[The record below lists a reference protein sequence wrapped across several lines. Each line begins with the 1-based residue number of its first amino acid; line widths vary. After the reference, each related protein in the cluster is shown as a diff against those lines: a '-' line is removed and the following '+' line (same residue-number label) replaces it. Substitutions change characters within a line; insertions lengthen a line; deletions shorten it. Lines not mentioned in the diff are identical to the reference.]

1 MKRWLKRGDKMMRT
15 NTVVF
20 GACMTL
26 ALGTPRAFAEDP
38 STANTETSGLE
49 EIVVTAQKRQENL
62 QDVPV
67 SVQVVSGQTL
77 ALQNLNSLEDM
88 GEIVPSVHIN
98 ATGSA
103 GQIFIRGI
111 GSGTSQTFD
120 QSVGMFIDDI
130 YHGRARITAAT
141 FLDLDHVEILK
152 GPQSTFFG
160 NNAIAGA
167 FNIVSKAPDD

>member
-26 ALGTPRAFAEDP
+26 ALGQWAPRAFAEDP
-38 STANTETSGLE
+38 STANTEKSGLE

-77 ALQNLNSLEDM
+77 ALQNLNYLDDM
-88 GEIVPSVHIN
+88 GQIVPSVHIN
-98 ATGSA
+98 
-103 GQIFIRGI
+103 
-111 GSGTSQTFD
+111 
-120 QSVGMFIDDI
+120 
-130 YHGRARITAAT
+130 
-141 FLDLDHVEILK
+141 
-152 GPQSTFFG
+152 
-160 NNAIAGA
+160 
-167 FNIVSKAPDD
+167 